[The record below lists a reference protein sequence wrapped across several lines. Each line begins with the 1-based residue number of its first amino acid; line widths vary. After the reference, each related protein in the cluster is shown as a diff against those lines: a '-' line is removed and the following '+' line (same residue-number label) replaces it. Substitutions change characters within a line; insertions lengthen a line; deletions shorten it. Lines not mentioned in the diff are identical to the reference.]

1 MMIWNDVSTFNRT
14 VLINDLPPLEYKE
27 DEEEE
32 EEDEDKHINW

>member
-1 MMIWNDVSTFNRT
+1 MILNHVSAFNRT
-14 VLINDLPPLEYKE
+14 VLINDLPSLEYKE